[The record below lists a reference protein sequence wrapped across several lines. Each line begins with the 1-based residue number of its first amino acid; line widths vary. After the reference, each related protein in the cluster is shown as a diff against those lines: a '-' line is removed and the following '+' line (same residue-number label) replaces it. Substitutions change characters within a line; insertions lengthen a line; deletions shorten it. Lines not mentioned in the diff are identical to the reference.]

1 MKYNYEIKNSD
12 YSSSMINEMTII
24 EYLNNEYK
32 ENWYLHYLKN
42 NYMDHWD
49 LHLKNSFMRTK
60 KWLLQ
65 NHPELLL

>member
-1 MKYNYEIKNSD
+1 MNYTYELKNSD
-12 YSSSMINEMTII
+12 YSQDVSEIMII

-32 ENWYLHYLKN
+32 ENWYLPYLKN
-42 NYMDHWD
+42 NCMDHWD

-65 NHPELLL
+65 NHAELLL